1 MYSSEYKNA
10 LMIEKGERLFQSIP
24 EFTNIQNSISKTPSI
39 ILKNYKQAILK
50 VFVWTR
56 THGIYNKRYFLF
68 PLIVVLTWQNA
79 QDIHWVVES
88 YAFDHWLQL

>member
-24 EFTNIQNSISKTPSI
+24 EFTNTQNSISKTPSI

-50 VFVWTR
+50 VFV
-56 THGIYNKRYFLF
+56 
-68 PLIVVLTWQNA
+68 
-79 QDIHWVVES
+79 
-88 YAFDHWLQL
+88 

>member
-10 LMIEKGERLFQSIP
+10 IMIEKGENVP
-24 EFTNIQNSISKTPSI
+24 EYSRVHNIQNSISKTPSI

-56 THGIYNKRYFLF
+56 THGIYNKLYFLF
-68 PLIVVLTWQNA
+68 
-79 QDIHWVVES
+79 H
-88 YAFDHWLQL
+88 